1 MPTTIPTILD
11 QISVE
16 KTKVSERL
24 ARLDADREKIAIHLT
39 DLETAERVLTRVG
52 TPSARKPRL
61 ASAAKGKT
69 LLAKQRRG
77 RPSRVATSNPVE
89 RRAGA
94 RTPSLGEVSSP
105 WRPAKPDGN
114 YTQHVL
120 AIARTMSASQSS
132 ATCARVG
139 SRSATA
145 SCTRHRGQHSGRTRQ
160 PGLGTRRRPRAC
172 STRARETS
180 TRGERLRQACAAWP
194 GRGQRG
200 PGPPRPQSV
209 PATRFS
215 RPRIAA

>member
-1 MPTTIPTILD
+1 MATTKSTILD
-11 QISVE
+11 QISAE
-16 KTKVSERL
+16 KTKVIERL
-24 ARLDADREKIAIHLT
+24 ARLDADREKIATQLT

-120 AIARTMSASQSS
+120 AIARTMSASQYS
-132 ATCARVG
+132 ATSARVG
-139 SRSATA
+139 STSARANSMRYLPRRSNPFGQDRQPKIRVAPPRSTT
-145 SCTRHRGQHSGRTRQ
+145 TRH
-160 PGLGTRRRPRAC
+160 LGA
-172 STRARETS
+172 
-180 TRGERLRQACAAWP
+180 G
-194 GRGQRG
+194 
-200 PGPPRPQSV
+200 
-209 PATRFS
+209 
-215 RPRIAA
+215 